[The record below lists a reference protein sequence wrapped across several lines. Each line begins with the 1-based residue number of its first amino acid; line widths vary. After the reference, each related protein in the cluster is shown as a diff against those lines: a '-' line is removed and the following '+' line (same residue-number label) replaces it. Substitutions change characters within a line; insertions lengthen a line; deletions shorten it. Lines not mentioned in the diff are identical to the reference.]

1 MWNDQNMLNSHCKLN
16 KTRTDPR
23 STYFSISKSLSLSE
37 SDMAWMILFAAD
49 EPGFLLEETTFFAVA
64 TWFDEI

>member
-1 MWNDQNMLNSHCKLN
+1 
-16 KTRTDPR
+16 
-23 STYFSISKSLSLSE
+23 
-37 SDMAWMILFAAD
+37 MAWMILFAAD